1 MGALSLGSRSLGVN
15 VNMETSA
22 EAAREDS
29 QRGLAQLGDD
39 GVQDSYP
46 QRWHLGILRI
56 LS

>member
-15 VNMETSA
+15 GNMETSA